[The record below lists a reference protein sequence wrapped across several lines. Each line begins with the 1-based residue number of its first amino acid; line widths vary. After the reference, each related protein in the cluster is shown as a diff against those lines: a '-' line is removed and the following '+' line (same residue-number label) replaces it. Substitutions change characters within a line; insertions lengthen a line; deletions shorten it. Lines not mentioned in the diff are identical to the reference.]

1 MAAKL
6 SGLRPVLCAAALVLA
21 AAGCRGAGADA
32 DMTRLAGIY
41 GTWASPDGYTVVLLA
56 DTDSA
61 AQGGR
66 LIGMIPGSASGRV
79 LIKEA
84 GEDARWRPGIYKI
97 VGKRILTRSSTED
110 AWAVTFTCD
119 LGAGKLFMP
128 GGDGKQVELHR
139 TAKSAPV
146 KIEELDPGR

>member
-1 MAAKL
+1 MAGKL
-6 SGLRPVLCAAALVLA
+6 SALRPGLLAAALVMV
-21 AAGCRGAGADA
+21 AAGCRSGGADA

-84 GEDARWRPGIYKI
+84 GEDAKWRPGIYKV
-97 VGKRILTRSSTED
+97 VGNRVLTRSSTED

-146 KIEELDPGR
+146 KLEEPEPGR